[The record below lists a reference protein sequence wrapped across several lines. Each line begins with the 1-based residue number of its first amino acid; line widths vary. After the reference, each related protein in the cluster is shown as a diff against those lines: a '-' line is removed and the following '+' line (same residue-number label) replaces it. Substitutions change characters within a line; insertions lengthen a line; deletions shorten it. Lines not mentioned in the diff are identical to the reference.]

1 MSKLYLQHDYAV
13 TGRDYVETEGGDTPA
28 GGISYSTEEQDTGLK
43 WIDDKSI
50 YQITIDL
57 ENAVTIPQNT
67 TTSVCSVSDLSIDTL
82 VNIIVKPGKTAICG
96 ELMYIDEGYLKV
108 NFHQA
113 WAVKTITLWYT
124 KTE

>member
-1 MSKLYLQHDYAV
+1 MARAYVKHDYAV
-13 TGRDYVETEGGDTPA
+13 TGRDYVETDGGDTPA
-28 GGISYSTEEQDTGLK
+28 GGLSYSTEEQDTGLK

-67 TTSVCSVSDLSIDTL
+67 TTSVCSVSDLGIDTL
-82 VNIIVKPGKTAICG
+82 VNIVIKPGKTSICG
-96 ELMYIDEGYLKV
+96 ELTYIDEGYLKV

-113 WAVKTITLWYT
+113 WSVKTITLWYT

>member
-1 MSKLYLQHDYAV
+1 MSRLYVQHDYAV
-13 TGRDYVETEGGDTPA
+13 TGRDYVETDGGDTPA

-43 WIDDKSI
+43 WIDDKNI

-82 VNIIVKPGKTAICG
+82 VNIVTKPSKTAICG
-96 ELMYIDEGYLKV
+96 ELAYIDEGYLKV

-113 WAVKTITLWYT
+113 WLVKTITLWYT